1 MCTVLI
7 FIEVIVELLEKGK
20 YMIIIGLVLLITIA
34 SIAIVLNILNDY
46 K

>member
-1 MCTVLI
+1 MQY
-7 FIEVIVELLEKGK
+7 LLKRKEN
-20 YMIIIGLVLLITIA
+20 YMIIIGLVLLIAMA